1 MVFWLAVILVIL
13 SLSIRHTASYTPRSV
28 RQTSKS
34 YSSSNIVIT
43 NTHTPIKMAS
53 NTNNDAGN
61 SPTLSSGKK
70 RSRIS
75 PMVDNM
81 TTSKT
86 IEIHSLTK
94 DMESKGQQ
102 VFSLC
107 VGEPDYQPP
116 AEVLKATSAAAE
128 QGMTKYTAVTG
139 DAKLRKAI
147 AADLTAR
154 KGTPYSPEQI
164 VVANGAKQSV
174 IQTLLSVVS
183 PGDGVIIPAPY
194 WPSYPDMVKMCGA
207 EPVVVK
213 TSASNGYILSGKD
226 LRYAL
231 ESSKKKISC
240 LIFCNPSNP
249 TGGVANK
256 QQLDEIAS
264 VLRDFPDVIVVADE
278 IYERLVYDINHTSF
292 ASLEGMYD
300 RTVVING
307 FSKSHSM
314 TGYRIGYS
322 ASALDIAKAVGKLQ
336 SQMTSCASSVGQ
348 EAARV
353 ALTEVGEGWIVD
365 RVKELKAKRDLAYQL
380 LLSIPHLT
388 CPKPDGAFYLLP
400 DVSHYYGRKT
410 TTGTV
415 VNDSHTLCLELLRFQ
430 QVALVSGDAFGDDRC
445 IRLSYAASEELITNS
460 INRLGDFL
468 NSLK

>member
-1 MVFWLAVILVIL
+1 MALKLLALLLVIL
-13 SLSIRHTASYTPRSV
+13 SLSIKQTVSLRHLHSTKISRELKHRRIHAIGMATNNNAGNNN
-28 RQTSKS
+28 TSK
-34 YSSSNIVIT
+34 
-43 NTHTPIKMAS
+43 
-53 NTNNDAGN
+53 
-61 SPTLSSGKK
+61 KK
-70 RSRIS
+70 GSRIS

-81 TTSKT
+81 ATSKT

-116 AEVLKATSAAAE
+116 AEVIRATSAAADK
-128 QGMTKYTAVTG
+128 GMTKYTAVTG

-147 AADLTAR
+147 AADLTSR
-154 KGTPYSPEQI
+154 KGTPYTPEQI

-174 IQTLLSVVS
+174 IQSLLSVVS
-183 PGDGVIIPAPY
+183 PGDGVVIPSPY

-207 EPVVVK
+207 DPVVVE

-226 LRYAL
+226 LRRAL
-231 ESSKKKISC
+231 ESNGRISC

-249 TGGVANK
+249 TGGVANR
-256 QQLDEIAS
+256 QQLDEIAA
-264 VLRDFPDVIVVADE
+264 VLRDFPDVIIIADE
-278 IYERLVYDINHTSF
+278 IYERLVYDIEHTSF

-322 ASALDIAKAVGKLQ
+322 ASAMDIAKAVGKLQ

-348 EAARV
+348 EAARA
-353 ALTEVGEGWIVD
+353 ALTEVGDEWIVD
-365 RVKELKAKRDLAYQL
+365 RVRELKVKRDLAYDL

-400 DVSHYYGRKT
+400 DVSHYYGKT
-410 TTGTV
+410 TPAGAAV
-415 VNDSHTLCLELLRFQ
+415 DGSHALCLELLRSR

-460 INRLGDFL
+460 INRLKDFL
-468 NSLK
+468 LALK